1 MNIGPLRKR
10 IMLQSPTRVS
20 DGMGGHTV
28 TFADEMEAW
37 AAIWPT
43 SANERIEGGQQV
55 LTVSHRVR
63 IRYRGGV
70 HPSWRI
76 RYGDRYFAIV
86 GIVNKDERNQVLDML
101 VKEAAS

>member
-10 IMLQSPTRVS
+10 IMLQSPTRVL

-28 TFADEMEAW
+28 TYSDQIEAW
-37 AAIWPT
+37 AAFWTT
-43 SANERIEGGQQV
+43 SVTERIEGGQQV
-55 LTVSHRVR
+55 MTVIQKVR

-86 GIVNKDERNQVLDML
+86 GIVNKDERNRVMDLV
-101 VKEAAS
+101 VKEAVA